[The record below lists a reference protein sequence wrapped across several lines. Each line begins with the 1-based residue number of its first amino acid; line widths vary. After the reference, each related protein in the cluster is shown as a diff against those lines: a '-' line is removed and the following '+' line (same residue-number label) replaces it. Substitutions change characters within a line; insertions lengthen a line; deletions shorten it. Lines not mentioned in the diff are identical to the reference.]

1 MSVLPSLP
9 PERLWAAVLVIG
21 TYALFCLAVALREA
35 LRRRSAQRQAQA
47 LSAGTGAAILLAHA
61 SQTGFA
67 EELATATAKLLSDG
81 GARVTLKSL
90 AEVTAADL
98 APTRQGAVRALFVVS
113 TTGEGD
119 APDSA
124 RRFIRDVMVAQL
136 DLSGLSFG
144 VLALGDSQYAR
155 FCAFGR
161 TLDGWLAHQ
170 GAAPLFDRVEVDD
183 GDPAALRHWQGQVGL
198 LAGVTD
204 APDWTRPRYGRWRLA
219 QRRRLNPGGPGE
231 AAFHIRLEAL
241 DGAAAWQAGD
251 ILEVGPRN
259 DPAEIA
265 ALLARLGLDPAAPV
279 VADDGATLAEALSWR
294 RLPHDDTAPAAPAST
309 PPVSPQALVEALPP
323 LPHREYSIASLPA
336 DGGVELLVR
345 AMRRP
350 DGRLGLGSGWL
361 TAHAA
366 EGAEIAA
373 RVRTNRGFHAPED
386 DRPLILIGN
395 GTGLAGLRAHLKAR
409 AAAPSS
415 SLGRHRNW
423 LVFGE
428 RTRAHDYFHRDEIEA
443 WRTGGVLER
452 LDLAFSRDQARK
464 VYVQHLLMQAADTLR
479 AWVADGAAIYVCGS
493 LEGMSGE
500 VHAALTSVLGA
511 ETLERLGDEGRY
523 RRDVY

>member
-1 MSVLPSLP
+1 MSLLNPFWESLTPEARRLCAAGLVL
-9 PERLWAAVLVIG
+9 AA
-21 TYALFCLAVALREA
+21 YALFCLAVAVREA
-35 LRRRSAQRQAQA
+35 QRRRAASRAAQA
-47 LSAGTGAAILLAHA
+47 LSTGTGAGVLVVHA

-67 EELATATAKLLSDG
+67 EELALATAKLLGD

-90 AEVTAADL
+90 ADVTAPDL
-98 APTRQGAVRALFVVS
+98 AAAKNPERARALFVVS

-119 APDSA
+119 APDDA
-124 RRFIRDVMVAQL
+124 RRFIRDVMSGEPAL
-136 DLSGLSFG
+136 HGLSYG
-144 VLALGDSQYAR
+144 VLALGDSTYTH

-161 TLDGWLAHQ
+161 TLDAWLARH

-183 GDPAALRHWQGQVGL
+183 GDPAALRHWQSHVGV

-219 QRRRLNPGGPGE
+219 ERRRLNPGSPGD

-241 DGAAAWQAGD
+241 EAATWEAGD

-259 DPAEIA
+259 DPAETA

-279 VADDGATLAEALSWR
+279 VAEDGATLAQALSWR
-294 RLPHDDTAPAAPAST
+294 RLPHDDGLASAT
-309 PPVSPQALVEALPP
+309 PQALVDPLPP

-345 AMRRP
+345 AMKRA
-350 DGRLGLGSGWL
+350 DGKPGLGSGWL

-373 RVRTNRGFHAPED
+373 RVRTNRAFHGPED

-395 GTGLAGLRAHLKAR
+395 GTGLSGLRAHLKAR
-409 AAAPSS
+409 AAA
-415 SLGRHRNW
+415 GHHRNW

-428 RTRAHDYFHRDEIEA
+428 RMAAHDYFHRDEIEA
-443 WRTGGVLER
+443 WLADGVLAR
-452 LDLAFSRDQARK
+452 LDLAFSRDQDRK
-464 VYVQHLLMQAADTLR
+464 IYVQHRLMEAAEPLR

-493 LEGMSGE
+493 LEGMSGD
-500 VHAALTSVLGA
+500 VHAALTAVLGA
-511 ETLERLGDEGRY
+511 GTMERLADEGRY

>member
-1 MSVLPSLP
+1 MSAFEALSSDRLTTAGLVLG
-9 PERLWAAVLVIG
+9 A
-21 TYALFCLAVALREA
+21 YMLFCLAIAVREA
-35 LRRRSAQRQAQA
+35 LRQRAARRAAQA
-47 LSAGTGAAILLAHA
+47 LSAGSGAPVLVVHA

-67 EELATATAKLLSDG
+67 EELAMATAKLLGDA

-98 APTRQGAVRALFVVS
+98 ASAGRALFVVS

-119 APDSA
+119 APDTA
-124 RRFIRDVMVAQL
+124 RRFIRDVMGGQPAL
-136 DLSGLSFG
+136 HGLSYG
-144 VLALGDSQYAR
+144 VLALGDSTYTH

-161 TLDGWLAHQ
+161 TLDAWLARH

-183 GDPAALRHWQGQVGL
+183 GDPAALRHWQSHVGL

-219 QRRRLNPGGPGE
+219 ERRRLNPGSPGD
-231 AAFHIRLEAL
+231 AAFHLRLEPL
-241 DGAAAWQAGD
+241 DAATWEAGD

-259 DPAEIA
+259 DPAEVA
-265 ALLARLGLDPAAPV
+265 ALTARLGLDPAAPV
-279 VADDGATLAEALSWR
+279 TADEGKRLGDVLSWR
-294 RLPHDDTAPAAPAST
+294 RLPHDDAVPAKTA
-309 PPVSPQALVEALPP
+309 QALVDALPP

-345 AMRRP
+345 AMKRADDKP
-350 DGRLGLGSGWL
+350 GLGSGWL

-373 RVRTNRGFHAPED
+373 RVRTNRSFHGPAD

-409 AAAPSS
+409 AAA
-415 SLGRHRNW
+415 GRNRNW

-428 RTRAHDYFHRDEIEA
+428 RTSAHDFFHRGEIEA
-443 WRTGGVLER
+443 WTAGGVLAR
-452 LDLAFSRDQARK
+452 LDLAFSRDQDRK
-464 VYVQHLLMQAADTLR
+464 VYVQHRLMEAADTLR

-493 LEGMSGE
+493 LEGMSGD
-500 VHAALTSVLGA
+500 VHAVLVAVLGA
-511 ETLERLGDEGRY
+511 DTVERLTDEGLY

>member
-1 MSVLPSLP
+1 MTLLETLT
-9 PERLWAAVLVIG
+9 PEARRLWAAGLTAG
-21 TYALFCLAVALREA
+21 AYLLFCLFIVLREA
-35 LRRRSAQRQAQA
+35 RRRRALRREAQA
-47 LSAGTGAAILLAHA
+47 LSAGTGAPILLAHA

-67 EELATATAKLLSDG
+67 EELAAATAKLLSDG

-98 APTRQGAVRALFVVS
+98 EAAGRALFVVS

-119 APDSA
+119 APDTT
-124 RRFIRDVMVAQL
+124 RRFLRDVMGASLHL
-136 DLSGLSFG
+136 DGLGFG

-161 TLDGWLAHQ
+161 ALDAWLAHH

-219 QRRRLNPGGPGE
+219 ERRRLNPGGPGD
-231 AAFHIRLEAL
+231 AAFHIRLEPL
-241 DGAAAWQAGD
+241 DGAIAWTAGD

-259 DPAEIA
+259 APAEVA
-265 ALLARLGLDPAAPV
+265 ALLARLGLDPAAL
-279 VADDGATLAEALSWR
+279 VAADEGGALAEVLSWR
-294 RLPHDDTAPAAPAST
+294 RLPHDDAAPAT
-309 PPVSPQALVEALPP
+309 TPQALVDALPP

-345 AMRRP
+345 AMRRA
-350 DGRLGLGSGWL
+350 DGKPGLGSGWL
-361 TAHAA
+361 TAHAV
-366 EGAEIAA
+366 EGSEIAA
-373 RVRTNRGFHAPED
+373 RVRTNRGFHAPD
-386 DRPLILIGN
+386 GDRPLILIGN

-409 AAAPSS
+409 AALPSS
-415 SLGRHRNW
+415 SRGRHRNW

-428 RTRAHDYFHRDEIEA
+428 RTQAHDYFHRDELEA
-443 WRTGGVLER
+443 WRAAGVLER

-464 VYVQHLLMQAADTLR
+464 VYVQHRLIQAADALR

-500 VHAALTSVLGA
+500 VHAALVSVLGG
-511 ETLERLGDEGRY
+511 ETVERLTDEGRY

>member
-1 MSVLPSLP
+1 MSALQALSSDRLSTAGLVLCAYL
-9 PERLWAAVLVIG
+9 
-21 TYALFCLAVALREA
+21 LFCLAIAVRELLRKRA
-35 LRRRSAQRQAQA
+35 ARSAAQA
-47 LSAGTGAAILLAHA
+47 LSAGTGASVLVVHA

-67 EELATATAKLLSDG
+67 EELAMATAKLLGDA

-90 AEVTAADL
+90 AEVTAQDL
-98 APTRQGAVRALFVVS
+98 AAAKNLEGARALFVVS

-119 APDSA
+119 APDTA
-124 RRFIRDVMVAQL
+124 RRFIRDVMAGEPAL
-136 DLSGLSFG
+136 HGLSYG
-144 VLALGDSQYAR
+144 VLALGDSSYTH

-161 TLDGWLAHQ
+161 TLDAWLARH

-183 GDPAALRHWQGQVGL
+183 GDPAALRHWQSHVGV

-219 QRRRLNPGGPGE
+219 QRRRLNPGSPGD
-231 AAFHIRLEAL
+231 AAFHVRLEAL
-241 DGAAAWQAGD
+241 EDASWEAGD

-259 DPAEIA
+259 DPAETA

-279 VADDGATLAEALSWR
+279 AADDGATLGEALSWR
-294 RLPHDDTAPAAPAST
+294 RLPHDETVPAT
-309 PPVSPQALVEALPP
+309 TPQALVDALPP

-345 AMRRP
+345 AMKRA
-350 DGRLGLGSGWL
+350 DGKLGLGSGWL

-373 RVRTNRGFHAPED
+373 RVRTNRAFHGPND

-409 AAAPSS
+409 AAASSS
-415 SLGRHRNW
+415 SLARHRNW

-428 RTRAHDYFHRDEIEA
+428 RTSAHDFFHRDEIEA
-443 WRTGGVLER
+443 WRASGVLAR
-452 LDLAFSRDQARK
+452 LDLAFSRDQDRK
-464 VYVQHLLMQAADTLR
+464 VYVQHRLMEAAGPLR

-493 LEGMSGE
+493 LEGMSGD
-500 VHAALTSVLGA
+500 VHAVLTSVLGA
-511 ETLERLGDEGRY
+511 ETMERLTDEGRY